1 MSALYDIQTTGDHD
15 YPKYIKALICG
26 NPGVGKTK
34 FSATS
39 PRPFMLSAEGG
50 LMSIHEDNV
59 PYITIEKLGGIEG
72 VKTLISTLKQN
83 KEIREEQ
90 LGIEVHTFIIDTI
103 DEVARLMMKEHLKA
117 EGVSSARI
125 QDYGWLK
132 DTLTNFVRAVRNLDM
147 HVIMT
152 AHLKSVT
159 DEAEAQKYVPAIDGS
174 FAEAIAG
181 YVDLA
186 FVLRNDLTTEIKDG
200 QAVRTVNRWLQ
211 TYPEPKYDWIKDRSG
226 RLPQQV
232 AVQFDGDFTRIADVV
247 FGNKDS
253 GSAARESE
261 PVPTDLD
268 SNITTT
274 QEEDK

>member
-1 MSALYDIQTTGDHD
+1 MSALYDIQTTGDQD
-15 YPKYIKALICG
+15 YPEYIKALICG

-39 PRPFMLSAEGG
+39 PKPFMLSAEGG
-50 LMSIHEDNV
+50 LMSIHEDKV

-72 VKTLISTLKQN
+72 VKTLISTLQQK

-90 LGIEVHTFIIDTI
+90 LGIEVKTFIIDTI
-103 DEVARLMMKEHLKA
+103 DEVARLMMKEHLKS
-117 EGVSSARI
+117 EGVSNARI

-132 DTLTNFVRAVRNLDM
+132 DTMTSFVRAVRNLDM

-159 DEAEAQKYVPAIDGS
+159 DDSDTQKYLPAIDGS

-186 FVLRNDLTTEIKDG
+186 FVLRNDLTTEVVNG

-232 AVQFDGDFTRIADVV
+232 AVEFNGDFTRIADVV
-247 FGNKDS
+247 FGNKNSD
-253 GSAARESE
+253 SAAREFE
-261 PVPTDLD
+261 ALPVQLD
-268 SNITTT
+268 TITTP
-274 QEEDK
+274 EKENV